1 MDEVIDHRFFA
12 ISKAKKNFFDG
23 NLSIFT
29 LFTTS
34 IISLNIFFLGL
45 RDSSLIQLKPAYFPK
60 MADFFCLA

>member
-34 IISLNIFFLGL
+34 IISLNIFF
-45 RDSSLIQLKPAYFPK
+45 
-60 MADFFCLA
+60 